1 MITKEQVM
9 ELLKTV
15 DDPELYI
22 NIVDLGL
29 IYDVNVYEVEG
40 QSKVKITMT
49 LTTPGCPLGSTINML
64 IKDALF
70 PLKELNV
77 DTDVEINVT
86 FDPPWTIE
94 MMTEEAKAQ
103 LGID

>member
-29 IYDVNVYEVEG
+29 IYDVNIADVDG
-40 QSKVKITMT
+40 QPKVKITMT

-70 PLKELNV
+70 PLKEINV
-77 DTDVEINVT
+77 DKDVEISVT
-86 FDPPWTIE
+86 FDPPWTID
-94 MMTEEAKAQ
+94 MMTEESKAE
-103 LGID
+103 LGLE

>member
-1 MITKEQVM
+1 MISNEQIM
-9 ELLKTV
+9 ERLKTV

-29 IYDVNVYEVEG
+29 IYNVEINEVNNK
-40 QSKVKITMT
+40 SKVKITMT

-70 PLKELNV
+70 PIKEINV
-77 DTDVEINVT
+77 DKDVEILVT
-86 FDPPWTIE
+86 FDPPWTVD
-94 MMTEEAKAQ
+94 MMTEESKAE
-103 LGID
+103 LGIE